1 MIPSSAALP
10 VAFGEQPPVLRSGQR
25 QGADQEPP
33 SARLS
38 EGRPGYLVGSRL
50 HRHRH
55 PAPIAATPP
64 TDLRVTAILLM
75 VIQAMDIRP
84 IHHRGMDTQ
93 VIPVLPVTPVP
104 RAMDTMGM
112 RDTQLIPVPRP
123 MNIMVMRGTPLRL
136 LHRIT
141 DTKAKG
147 DILLRLDPRPTNTT
161 ATRDTPLILRQ
172 AMDTKATGAIL
183 LIPVR
188 QPLNTMGMRDTPPI
202 RQTTNTRATEHT
214 RPTLVPLAMATRG
227 TSEKPRCRRLQVMN
241 TRTRRRLPA
250 PFPSIDHR
258 RSSSAAPDH

>member
-1 MIPSSAALP
+1 M
-10 VAFGEQPPVLRSGQR
+10 EQPEYLGELLRHLR
-25 QGADQEPP
+25 
-33 SARLS
+33 
-38 EGRPGYLVGSRL
+38 
-50 HRHRH
+50 RH
-55 PAPIAATPP
+55 PAPITATPP

-84 IHHRGMDTQ
+84 THHRGMDTQ
-93 VIPVLPVTPVP
+93 VILPVTPVP
-104 RAMDTMGM
+104 RAMDTMVM
-112 RDTQLIPVPRP
+112 RDTQLTPIARP

-227 TSEKPRCRRLQVMN
+227 TSERPRCPRLQVTN
-241 TRTRRRLPA
+241 TRTRRRLPT
-250 PFPSIDHR
+250 PFPIIDHR

>member
-10 VAFGEQPPVLRSGQR
+10 VVLREQPPVLRSGQR

-55 PAPIAATPP
+55 PAPITATPP

-84 IHHRGMDTQ
+84 THHRGMDTQ
-93 VIPVLPVTPVP
+93 VILPVTPVP
-104 RAMDTMGM
+104 R
-112 RDTQLIPVPRP
+112 P
-123 MNIMVMRGTPLRL
+123 MNLMVMRGTPLRL

-227 TSEKPRCRRLQVMN
+227 TSERPRCRRLQVTN
-241 TRTRRRLPA
+241 TRTRRRLPT
-250 PFPSIDHR
+250 PFPIIDHR

>member
-10 VAFGEQPPVLRSGQR
+10 VVLREQPPVLRSGQR

-33 SARLS
+33 SARQS
-38 EGRPGYLVGSRL
+38 AGRPGYLVGSRL

-55 PAPIAATPP
+55 PAPITATPP

-93 VIPVLPVTPVP
+93 VIPVLP
-104 RAMDTMGM
+104 
-112 RDTQLIPVPRP
+112 P

-214 RPTLVPLAMATRG
+214 RPTLVLLAMAT
-227 TSEKPRCRRLQVMN
+227 
-241 TRTRRRLPA
+241 
-250 PFPSIDHR
+250 
-258 RSSSAAPDH
+258 